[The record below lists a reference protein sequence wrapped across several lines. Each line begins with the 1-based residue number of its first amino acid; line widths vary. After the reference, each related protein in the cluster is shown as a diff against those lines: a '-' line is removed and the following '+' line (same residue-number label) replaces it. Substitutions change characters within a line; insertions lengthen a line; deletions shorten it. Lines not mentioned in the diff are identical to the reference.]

1 MEKNI
6 FFFAR
11 SALRALKFLFVR
23 TLSILHRFL
32 FQLCF
37 SQLGKVFSLVSREIF
52 VCSENACINVF
63 GAEAQTL
70 DCDVYVRVLD
80 GHWTWFGFRI
90 VFDF

>member
-11 SALRALKFLFVR
+11 SALIALNVLFSQNLNHTSSFSFSNV
-23 TLSILHRFL
+23 
-32 FQLCF
+32 F

-63 GAEAQTL
+63 GAEAHTL

-80 GHWTWFGFRI
+80 GHWTWFGFGI
-90 VFDF
+90 VLDF